1 MSGFVQRTL
10 QQKTPPPT
18 PEAEAFLAIQIAA
31 TRLLDP
37 WARYLKT
44 RGMTPGQY
52 NVLRILRGARPEA
65 LTCSEIAERMISR
78 DPDITRLLD
87 RLERQQL
94 VQRERDAQD
103 RRVVRTRIA
112 PAGLDLL
119 AELDA
124 PSARLGEEALGP
136 MGARKLAQLTAL
148 LATVIEHTDA
158 AADVLEGAAAD

>member
-1 MSGFVQRTL
+1 MTNTVQRVL
-10 QQKTPPPT
+10 RQKAPPPT

-37 WARYLKT
+37 WARYLKSH
-44 RGMTPGQY
+44 GVTPGQY

-65 LTCSEIAERMISR
+65 LTCSEIAERMITR

-87 RLERQQL
+87 RLDSRQL
-94 VQRERDAQD
+94 VTRERDPGD

-112 PAGLDLL
+112 GSGLELL

-124 PSARLGEEALGP
+124 PAKAMGERAMGSLSPARLQE
-136 MGARKLAQLTAL
+136 LTGL
-148 LATVIEHTDA
+148 LTTIIEHA
-158 AADVLEGAAAD
+158 EGERS